1 MFYVIKKFENKMIT
15 YLKVT
20 CFLSIYHKIA
30 NTSRFEA
37 HEGFFRLLMNVPFG
51 QKVDFLISN
60 PH

>member
-15 YLKVT
+15 DLKVT

-37 HEGFFRLLMNVPFG
+37 HDCL
-51 QKVDFLISN
+51 
-60 PH
+60 